1 MGLGLV
7 ESLNRPGGNLTGSSR
22 SKPRFAIHRFN
33 DLEIS
38 AREQI
43 SQDLPIIV
51 LILDH

>member
-1 MGLGLV
+1 MRCR
-7 ESLNRPGGNLTGSSR
+7 RP
-22 SKPRFAIHRFN
+22 KARFAIRRFN

-43 SQDLPIIV
+43 SQDLPIVV